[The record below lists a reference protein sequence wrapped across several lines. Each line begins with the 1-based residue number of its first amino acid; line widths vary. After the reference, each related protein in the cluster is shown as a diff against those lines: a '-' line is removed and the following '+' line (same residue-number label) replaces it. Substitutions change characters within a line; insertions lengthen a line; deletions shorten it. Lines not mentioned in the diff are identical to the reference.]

1 MVGKRKTGK
10 MLKILTYGKNSM
22 PFVRVEILNGT
33 GLKYAGHAGNEMA
46 DQLANLGADK
56 TAQELKQ
63 PQSATVSQDIKSLN
77 KTGY

>member
-1 MVGKRKTGK
+1 MVGKTGK
-10 MLKILTYGKNSM
+10 MLKSDLWQKLDAVCAGRNIEWNWIKGH
-22 PFVRVEILNGT
+22 
-33 GLKYAGHAGNEMA
+33 AGHAGNEMA

-77 KTGY
+77 RTGY